1 MRFSRSSG
9 ILLHPTSLPGPYG
22 CGDLGDVSRHFIEW
36 LVVAGQKVWQIL
48 PLEPTGYGNSP
59 YMALSAFAGNPLLIG
74 FEALLAKG
82 WLSKDDLLP
91 LPAFE
96 PRRVNYEIAIPYR
109 MLVLHKVADCFFS
122 QHRGQEESDFESFCT
137 EHAEWLDEFAIF
149 KALEDHHGGVEW
161 TKWDADLAQRKSKS
175 LESARKELAAEI
187 RFWKFTQWL
196 FYRQWADVKKYA
208 NDRGIKIIGDIPIF
222 VAQHSADVWAH
233 PDLFSLDKNG
243 KPTVVAGVPPDY
255 FSETGQRWGNP
266 LYRWAKMEENKF
278 QWWVERF
285 RRTFLL
291 VDIARI
297 DHFRGFVGYWEIP
310 ATERTAVKGRWVAGP
325 KDKLFKA
332 VQRKLGTLPI
342 IAEDLGVITPDVTAL
357 RNEFEFPGMKVLQFA
372 FAGGPDNPFL
382 PHHYEQNS
390 VVYTGTHDND
400 TTRGWFDSATEREK
414 TFVKKYCGVDGCNV
428 HFDLIRAAS
437 ESVADLA
444 IFPFQDVLGLGTE
457 CRMNFPGKA
466 LGNWDWRFSWDQV
479 GPEHALKMYE
489 LSALYGR
496 IMPDRLVLPEYPQ
509 NRRRP

>member
-1 MRFSRSSG
+1 MRFPRSSG

-36 LVVAGQKVWQIL
+36 LVVAGQRVWQIL

-74 FEALLAKG
+74 FEGLLAKG
-82 WLSKDDLLP
+82 WLNQNDLLP
-91 LPAFE
+91 VPAFE
-96 PRRVNYEIAIPYR
+96 PRRVDYTKVIPYR
-109 MLVLHKVADCFFS
+109 MLALHTAADRFFG
-122 QHRGQEESDFESFCT
+122 QHRGSDEADFQSFCE
-137 EHAEWLDEFAIF
+137 EHASWLEDFTLF
-149 KALEDHHGGVEW
+149 KAIEDHYAGVEW
-161 TKWDADLAQRKSKS
+161 TKWDADLAQRKTKS
-175 LESARKELAAEI
+175 LEAARKELAGEI
-187 RFWKFTQWL
+187 QFWKFTQWQ

-208 NDRGIKIIGDIPIF
+208 NDRGIRIIGDIPIF
-222 VAQHSADVWAH
+222 VAHHSADVWSH
-233 PDLFSLDKNG
+233 PELFFLDKHG

-266 LYRWAKMEENKF
+266 LYRWARMEEDKF

-310 ATERTAVKGRWVAGP
+310 ATEKTAVRGRWVAGP
-325 KDKLFKA
+325 KEKLFKA
-332 VQRKLGTLPI
+332 VQRKHGNLSI
-342 IAEDLGVITPDVTAL
+342 IAEDLGVITPHVIEL
-357 RNEFEFPGMKVLQFA
+357 RNQFEFPGMKVLQFA

-400 TTRGWFDSATEREK
+400 TTKGWYESATEREK
-414 TFVKKYCGVDGCNV
+414 AFVKKYCGGNGHEVSC
-428 HFDLIRAAS
+428 DLMRLAS
-437 ESVADLA
+437 RSVADMA
-444 IFPFQDVLGLGTE
+444 IFPFQDVLNLGTE
-457 CRMNFPGKA
+457 GRMNFPGKA

-479 GPEHALKMYE
+479 GPEHALRMYE
-489 LSALYGR
+489 MSALYGR
-496 IMPDRLVLPEYPQ
+496 VAPDRLNLPEYPQ

>member
-1 MRFSRSSG
+1 MRFPRSSG

-82 WLSKDDLLP
+82 WLNQNDLRSV
-91 LPAFE
+91 PAFE
-96 PRRVNYEIAIPYR
+96 RRRVDYTKVIPYR
-109 MLVLHKVADCFFS
+109 MLALHKAADRFFS
-122 QHRGQEESDFESFCT
+122 QHRGPDEADFQQFCN
-137 EHAEWLDEFAIF
+137 EHASWLEDFTLF
-149 KALEDHHGGVEW
+149 KAIEDHYAGVEW
-161 TKWDADLAQRKSKS
+161 TSWDADLAQRKTKS
-175 LESARKELAAEI
+175 LDAARNELAGEI
-187 RFWKFTQWL
+187 QFWKFAQWQ

-222 VAQHSADVWAH
+222 VAHHSADVWSH
-233 PDLFSLDKNG
+233 PELFFLDKNG
-243 KPTVVAGVPPDY
+243 RPTVVAGVPPDY

-266 LYRWAKMEENKF
+266 LYRWAKMEEDKF

-297 DHFRGFVGYWEIP
+297 DHFRGFVGCWEIP
-310 ATERTAVKGRWVAGP
+310 SSEKTAVRGRWVAGP
-325 KDKLFKA
+325 KEKLFKA
-332 VQRKLGTLPI
+332 VQRKLGNLPI
-342 IAEDLGVITPDVTAL
+342 IAEDLGVITPDVIVL
-357 RNEFEFPGMKVLQFA
+357 RNQLEFPGMKVLQFA

-400 TTRGWFDSATEREK
+400 TTKGWFEGATEREK
-414 TFVKKYCGVDGCNV
+414 TFARKYCGGNG
-428 HFDLIRAAS
+428 HEIQFDLMRIAS
-437 ESVADLA
+437 RSVADLA
-444 IFPFQDVLGLGTE
+444 IFPFQDVLNLGTE
-457 CRMNFPGKA
+457 GRMNFPGKA

-479 GPEHALKMYE
+479 GPEHALRVYE
-489 LSALYGR
+489 ISALYGR
-496 IMPDRLVLPEYPQ
+496 VAPDRLNLPEYPQ